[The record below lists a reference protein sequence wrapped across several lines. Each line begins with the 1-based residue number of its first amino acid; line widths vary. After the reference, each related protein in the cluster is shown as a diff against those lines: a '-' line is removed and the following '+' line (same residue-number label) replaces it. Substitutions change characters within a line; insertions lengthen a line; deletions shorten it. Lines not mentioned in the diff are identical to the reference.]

1 MYLND
6 KRNGYGMLKFIDGRV
21 YEGSWVDDKM
31 KGQGAM
37 MLPDGDVKSGN
48 WENNRLT
55 IVQKVRQEPER
66 KLAVFV

>member
-1 MYLND
+1 
-6 KRNGYGMLKFIDGRV
+6 MLKFIDGRV